1 MELNFEKKNNYIHFK
16 ITGEYK
22 ESEDIDKI
30 KDLCII
36 PKENGY
42 STILVDVRGLKYEL
56 DTIKRF
62 DLSKHWVKLCREL
75 HFITAA
81 ILGNEEKMDEF
92 SENVISNRGGNFKL
106 FTDEKEAVDWL
117 RRFNK

>member
-1 MELNFEKKNNYIHFK
+1 MEITFDKKKNFIHFK
-16 ITGEYK
+16 ITGEYS

-42 STILVDVRGLKYEL
+42 STILVDVRELNYEL
-56 DTIKRF
+56 DTFKRF
-62 DLSKHWVKLCREL
+62 DLSEYWVKLFREL

-81 ILGNEEKMDEF
+81 ILGNKENMDEF
-92 SENVISNRGGNFKL
+92 SENIISNRGGNFKL
-106 FTDEKEAVDWL
+106 FTNENEAVDWL
-117 RRFNK
+117 KSFNK